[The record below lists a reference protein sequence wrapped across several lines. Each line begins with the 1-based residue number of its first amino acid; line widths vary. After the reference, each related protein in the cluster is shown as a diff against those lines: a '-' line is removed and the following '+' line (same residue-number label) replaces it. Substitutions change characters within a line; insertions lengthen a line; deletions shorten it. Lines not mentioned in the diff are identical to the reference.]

1 MMFLILLDK
10 KYVNK
15 NRTFLEQSGH
25 NKVNDGKNLSSL
37 VRAPFASRHR

>member
-10 KYVNK
+10 KYE

-37 VRAPFASRHR
+37 ARAPFASRHR